1 MMIPLK
7 SQALMHYASAT
18 TVAASFLGYLPAS
31 ASILAICWYLVLFYD
46 RFIVKRDD
54 EFDPQAD
61 KPNIPTSRRTKRRR
75 RRH

>member
-46 RFIVKRDD
+46 RFVVRRDD

-61 KPNIPTSRRTKRRR
+61 EPNIPTGRRTKRRR
-75 RRH
+75 RRK